1 MSVTEL
7 EHCLYQNIWSQST
20 NSLTTIC
27 TTKQNSNMVWFGL
40 STFFLHSSHLEN
52 IKQCHQPT
60 TTMPAAIRWWNSL
73 AAISRE
79 SLAPVIALRGRRGN
93 VRPYYTSNRYYY
105 HANTVSSQSASHAYT
120 FDASSSSL
128 HIYYERRAPLVPT
141 FFKVT
146 ISLSIMDES
155 NSI

>member
-1 MSVTEL
+1 MSVTAL
-7 EHCLYQNIWSQST
+7 EHCLYQNIGSQST

-27 TTKQNSNMVWFGL
+27 TTKQNSNMLWFGL

-52 IKQCHQPT
+52 IKPCHQPT
-60 TTMPAAIRWWNSL
+60 TTKPAAIRWWNSL

-146 ISLSIMDES
+146 ISFSIMDES